1 MYEDTSAMKL
11 LIAID
16 GSDFSRAALQSVIAR
31 PWPPDTEVKVLH
43 VVEPPSLLMGREMGG
58 YDPEFEMVWKAL
70 RESAK
75 EMVAKAAEKLRSAK
89 FSVSTELV
97 EGDPK
102 SQIID
107 IANNWRADM
116 IVLGSHG
123 RTGLSR
129 FLMGSVSQAV
139 VRHAHCSVEIIRS
152 AS

>member
-1 MYEDTSAMKL
+1 MKI

-16 GSDFSRAALQSVIAR
+16 GSDFSQAALRSVIAR
-31 PWPPDTEVKVLH
+31 PWPPDTTVKLLH

-70 RESAK
+70 REQAK
-75 EMVAKAAEKLRSAK
+75 DLVEKAAEKLRRAN
-89 FSVSTELV
+89 FNVTTELV

-107 IANNWRADM
+107 VANAWQADM

-123 RTGLSR
+123 RTGLDR
-129 FLMGSVSQAV
+129 FLMGGVSQAV
-139 VRHAHCSVEIIRS
+139 VRHAHCSVEIIRTP
-152 AS
+152 A